1 MAGEERGCQLP
12 QVRVALA
19 NQRGQKDRRR
29 GMKPLKAIGMVAG
42 VVAMCGVF
50 AYAGSVL
57 SHWDE
62 PVQANHPVAAKSSAQ
77 SAPSGLQTAAV
88 CKPDGAL

>member
-1 MAGEERGCQLP
+1 
-12 QVRVALA
+12 
-19 NQRGQKDRRR
+19 
-29 GMKPLKAIGMVAG
+29 MKPLKAIGMVAG

-62 PVQANHPVAAKSSAQ
+62 PVQANRPVAAQSSTQ

-88 CKPDGAL
+88 ATAQESTELPQ

>member
-1 MAGEERGCQLP
+1 
-12 QVRVALA
+12 
-19 NQRGQKDRRR
+19 
-29 GMKPLKAIGMVAG
+29 MKPLKAIGMVAG

-62 PVQANHPVAAKSSAQ
+62 PVQANHQVAAKSSVQ

-88 CKPDGAL
+88 AAAQESTELPQ